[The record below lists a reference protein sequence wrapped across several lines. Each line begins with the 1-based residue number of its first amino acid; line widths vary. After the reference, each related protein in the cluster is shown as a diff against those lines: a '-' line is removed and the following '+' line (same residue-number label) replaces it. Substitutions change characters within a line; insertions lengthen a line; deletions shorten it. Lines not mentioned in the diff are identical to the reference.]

1 MERSRIRLKPER
13 AANPIGR
20 AAKTRPIQASF
31 REYPGTSLEAVGH
44 ASQKIESHHG
54 KELEVERPFLVY
66 L

>member
-13 AANPIGR
+13 AANPIGWT
-20 AAKTRPIQASF
+20 AETRPIKVSF
-31 REYPGTSLEAVGH
+31 REYLGTSFEAVGH

-54 KELEVERPFLVY
+54 KELEVERPFLIY